1 MNKAAI
7 YHRPE
12 SEFAYL
18 YAKNLMHVR
27 LQTQKSDVEKVE
39 LFYGDPYSWEGLDN
53 PETQYW
59 ASQKVEMKK
68 YLSTNISDY
77 FEAEITVETK
87 RVDYL
92 FVITGLDGEK
102 VVYTDQGMFDYDESL
117 VTKKYGAFRL
127 PYFHESDRFKAP
139 EWVKETVWYQIF
151 SERFA
156 NGDTSNDPEGT
167 KAWNPQDV
175 PDRQDFYGGDLQGV
189 IDHLEHLTELGV
201 NGIYFTPIFQAFSN
215 HKYDTEDYMEID
227 KQFGD
232 KELFKTLV
240 KEAHARGIKVMLDA
254 VFNHIGDTSAQWQD
268 VLKNQEKS
276 KFADWFHV
284 NS

>member
-1 MNKAAI
+1 M
-7 YHRPE
+7 
-12 SEFAYL
+12 
-18 YAKNLMHVR
+18 
-27 LQTQKSDVEKVE
+27 
-39 LFYGDPYSWEGLDN
+39 
-53 PETQYW
+53 
-59 ASQKVEMKK
+59 
-68 YLSTNISDY
+68 
-77 FEAEITVETK
+77 
-87 RVDYL
+87 
-92 FVITGLDGEK
+92 
-102 VVYTDQGMFDYDESL
+102 
-117 VTKKYGAFRL
+117 
-127 PYFHESDRFKAP
+127 
-139 EWVKETVWYQIF
+139 
-151 SERFA
+151 
-156 NGDTSNDPEGT
+156 
-167 KAWNPQDV
+167 
-175 PDRQDFYGGDLQGV
+175 

-284 NS
+284 NSWPATYTPTDDFENAENATYDTFAFTPHMPKLNTANPEVEAYLLKVADYWISEFDIDAWRLDVADEVDHTFWKKFRTTCDAAKMILYFR